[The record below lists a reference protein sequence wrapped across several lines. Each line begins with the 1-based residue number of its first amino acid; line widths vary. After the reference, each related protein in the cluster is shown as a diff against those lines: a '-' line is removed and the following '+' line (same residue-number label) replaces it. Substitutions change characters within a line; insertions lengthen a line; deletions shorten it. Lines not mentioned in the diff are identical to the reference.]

1 MNLKPHILNIIRKAT
16 LSTCQLV
23 NLSTKKTCQLVN
35 LSTKKTRQ
43 LVNLSPI
50 ILLLLTGCSTSRNAL
65 RNTVIGGLSGT
76 EYMEKVIEWT
86 PQRENLTARTR
97 VQLNTGS
104 ESSSVS
110 VNANMRIRRGELI
123 RLSVAPILG
132 IEVARM
138 DITPKGVL
146 VIDRMNKRYVEI
158 GFAEVADMLNVEVD
172 FNALQS
178 LFLNEIFLPGRESLT
193 VEDAVKFDLS
203 EQDGRAHLQV
213 KDSRSQMK
221 DLHSQMKDSRSQ
233 AKAARRMNYS
243 FFTSATDGRLE
254 ETVISLKDLPYALHC
269 RYTDFTMV
277 DGDVFPQS
285 IELTPEGT
293 QKKYSL
299 GLKLSRIGT
308 DSDWDAKSEVPAK
321 YRKMTVQEVMQL
333 IIKN

>member
-1 MNLKPHILNIIRKAT
+1 MAKRIIIPLFLTA
-16 LSTCQLV
+16 
-23 NLSTKKTCQLVN
+23 
-35 LSTKKTRQ
+35 
-43 LVNLSPI
+43 
-50 ILLLLTGCSTSRNAL
+50 LLLTGCSTSRNVL

-97 VQLNTGS
+97 VQLNMGS

-123 RLSVAPILG
+123 RLSVAPVLG

-146 VIDRMNKRYVEI
+146 VIDRMNRRYVEI
-158 GFAEVADMLNVEVD
+158 GFAEVADILKVEVD

-213 KDSRSQMK
+213 KDSRTQMK
-221 DLHSQMKDSRSQ
+221 DLRS
-233 AKAARRMNYS
+233 S

-277 DGDVFPQS
+277 GSDVFPQS

-308 DSDWDAKSEVPAK
+308 DSGWDAKSEVPAK
-321 YRKMTVQEVMQL
+321 YRKMTVQEVIQL
-333 IIKN
+333 IINNS

>member
-1 MNLKPHILNIIRKAT
+1 MAKRIIIPLFLTA
-16 LSTCQLV
+16 
-23 NLSTKKTCQLVN
+23 
-35 LSTKKTRQ
+35 
-43 LVNLSPI
+43 
-50 ILLLLTGCSTSRNAL
+50 LLLTGCSTSRNAL

-97 VQLNTGS
+97 VQLNMGS

-123 RLSVAPILG
+123 RLSVAPVLG

-146 VIDRMNKRYVEI
+146 VIDRMNRRYVEI
-158 GFAEVADMLNVEVD
+158 GFAEVADILKVEVD

-221 DLHSQMKDSRSQ
+221 DSR
-233 AKAARRMNYS
+233 YS

-277 DGDVFPQS
+277 GGDVFPQS

-321 YRKMTVQEVMQL
+321 YRKMTVQEVIQL
-333 IIKN
+333 IINNS

>member
-1 MNLKPHILNIIRKAT
+1 MAKRIIIPLFLTA
-16 LSTCQLV
+16 
-23 NLSTKKTCQLVN
+23 
-35 LSTKKTRQ
+35 
-43 LVNLSPI
+43 
-50 ILLLLTGCSTSRNAL
+50 LLLTGCSTSRNAL

-97 VQLNTGS
+97 VQLDMGS

-123 RLSVAPILG
+123 RMSVAPVLG

-146 VIDRMNKRYVEI
+146 VIDRMNRRYVEI
-158 GFAEVADMLNVEVD
+158 GFAEVADILKVEVD

-213 KDSRSQMK
+213 KDSRSQ
-221 DLHSQMKDSRSQ
+221 
-233 AKAARRMNYS
+233 AKAVRRMNYS

-277 DGDVFPQS
+277 GGDVFPQS

-308 DSDWDAKSEVPAK
+308 DSGWDAKSEVPAK
-321 YRKMTVQEVMQL
+321 YRKMTVQEVIQL

>member
-1 MNLKPHILNIIRKAT
+1 MAKRIIIPLFLIA
-16 LSTCQLV
+16 
-23 NLSTKKTCQLVN
+23 
-35 LSTKKTRQ
+35 
-43 LVNLSPI
+43 
-50 ILLLLTGCSTSRNAL
+50 LLLTGCSTSRNAL

-97 VQLNTGS
+97 VQLNMGS

-123 RLSVAPILG
+123 RLSVAPVLG

-146 VIDRMNKRYVEI
+146 VIDRMNRRYVEI
-158 GFAEVADMLNVEVD
+158 GFAEVADILKVEVD

-221 DLHSQMKDSRSQ
+221 DSR
-233 AKAARRMNYS
+233 YS
-243 FFTSATDGRLE
+243 FFTSATVGRLE

-277 DGDVFPQS
+277 GSDVFPQS

-308 DSDWDAKSEVPAK
+308 DSGWDAKSEVPAK
-321 YRKMTVQEVMQL
+321 YRKMTVQEVIQL

>member
-1 MNLKPHILNIIRKAT
+1 MAKRIIIPLFLIA
-16 LSTCQLV
+16 
-23 NLSTKKTCQLVN
+23 
-35 LSTKKTRQ
+35 
-43 LVNLSPI
+43 
-50 ILLLLTGCSTSRNAL
+50 LLLTGCSTSRNAL

-97 VQLNTGS
+97 VQLNMGS

-123 RLSVAPILG
+123 RLSVAPVLG

-146 VIDRMNKRYVEI
+146 VIDRMNRRYVEI
-158 GFAEVADMLNVEVD
+158 GFAEVADILKVEVD
-172 FNALQS
+172 FNALQA

-221 DLHSQMKDSRSQ
+221 DSR
-233 AKAARRMNYS
+233 YS
-243 FFTSATDGRLE
+243 FFTSAMDGRLE

-277 DGDVFPQS
+277 GSDVFPQS

-321 YRKMTVQEVMQL
+321 YRKMTVQEVIQL
-333 IIKN
+333 IIKNS

>member
-1 MNLKPHILNIIRKAT
+1 MAKRIIIPLFLIA
-16 LSTCQLV
+16 
-23 NLSTKKTCQLVN
+23 
-35 LSTKKTRQ
+35 
-43 LVNLSPI
+43 
-50 ILLLLTGCSTSRNAL
+50 LLLTGCSTSRNAL

-97 VQLNTGS
+97 VQLNMGS

-123 RLSVAPILG
+123 RLSVAPVLG

-146 VIDRMNKRYVEI
+146 VIDRMNRRYVEI
-158 GFAEVADMLNVEVD
+158 GFAEVADILKVEVD

-221 DLHSQMKDSRSQ
+221 DSR
-233 AKAARRMNYS
+233 YS

-277 DGDVFPQS
+277 GSDVFPQS

-308 DSDWDAKSEVPAK
+308 DSGWDAKSEVPAK

>member
-1 MNLKPHILNIIRKAT
+1 MAKHKIIPLFLTA
-16 LSTCQLV
+16 
-23 NLSTKKTCQLVN
+23 
-35 LSTKKTRQ
+35 
-43 LVNLSPI
+43 
-50 ILLLLTGCSTSRNAL
+50 LLLTGCSTSRNAL

-97 VQLNTGS
+97 VQLNMGS

-123 RLSVAPILG
+123 RLSVAPVLG

-146 VIDRMNKRYVEI
+146 VIDRMNRRYVEI
-158 GFAEVADMLNVEVD
+158 GFAEVADILKVEVD

-193 VEDAVKFDLS
+193 VEDAVKFDLC

-213 KDSRSQMK
+213 KDSHSQMK
-221 DLHSQMKDSRSQ
+221 DLRS
-233 AKAARRMNYS
+233 S

-254 ETVISLKDLPYALHC
+254 ETVISLNDLPYALHC

-277 DGDVFPQS
+277 GSDVFPQS

-308 DSDWDAKSEVPAK
+308 DSGWDAKSEVPAK

-333 IIKN
+333 IINN

>member
-1 MNLKPHILNIIRKAT
+1 MAKRIIIPLFLTA
-16 LSTCQLV
+16 
-23 NLSTKKTCQLVN
+23 
-35 LSTKKTRQ
+35 
-43 LVNLSPI
+43 
-50 ILLLLTGCSTSRNAL
+50 LLLTGCSTSRNAL

-97 VQLNTGS
+97 VQLNMGS

-123 RLSVAPILG
+123 RLSVAPVLG

-146 VIDRMNKRYVEI
+146 VIDRMNRRYVEI
-158 GFAEVADMLNVEVD
+158 GFAEVADMLKVEVD

-221 DLHSQMKDSRSQ
+221 VSR
-233 AKAARRMNYS
+233 YS

-277 DGDVFPQS
+277 GGDVFPQS

-308 DSDWDAKSEVPAK
+308 DSGWDAKSEVPAK

>member
-1 MNLKPHILNIIRKAT
+1 MAKRIIIP
-16 LSTCQLV
+16 LSL
-23 NLSTKKTCQLVN
+23 
-35 LSTKKTRQ
+35 
-43 LVNLSPI
+43 I
-50 ILLLLTGCSTSRNAL
+50 ALLLTGCSTSRNAL

-97 VQLNTGS
+97 VQLNMGS

-123 RLSVAPILG
+123 RLSVAPVLG

-146 VIDRMNKRYVEI
+146 VIDRMNRRYVEI
-158 GFAEVADMLNVEVD
+158 GFAEVADILKVEVD

-221 DLHSQMKDSRSQ
+221 DSR
-233 AKAARRMNYS
+233 YS

-277 DGDVFPQS
+277 GSDVFPQS

-308 DSDWDAKSEVPAK
+308 DSGWDAKSEVPAK
-321 YRKMTVQEVMQL
+321 YRKMTVQEVIQL
-333 IIKN
+333 IIKNS

>member
-1 MNLKPHILNIIRKAT
+1 MAKPKIIPLFLIA
-16 LSTCQLV
+16 
-23 NLSTKKTCQLVN
+23 
-35 LSTKKTRQ
+35 
-43 LVNLSPI
+43 
-50 ILLLLTGCSTSRNAL
+50 LLLTGCSTSRNAL

-97 VQLNTGS
+97 VQLNMGS

-123 RLSVAPILG
+123 RLSVAPVLG

-146 VIDRMNKRYVEI
+146 VIDKMNRRYVEI
-158 GFAEVADMLNVEVD
+158 GFAEVADILKVEVD

-213 KDSRSQMK
+213 RDSRSQMK
-221 DLHSQMKDSRSQ
+221 DSR
-233 AKAARRMNYS
+233 YS

-277 DGDVFPQS
+277 GSDVFPQS

-308 DSDWDAKSEVPAK
+308 DSGWDAKSEVPAK
-321 YRKMTVQEVMQL
+321 YRKMTVQEVIQL
-333 IIKN
+333 IIKNS

>member
-1 MNLKPHILNIIRKAT
+1 M
-16 LSTCQLV
+16 
-23 NLSTKKTCQLVN
+23 
-35 LSTKKTRQ
+35 
-43 LVNLSPI
+43 
-50 ILLLLTGCSTSRNAL
+50 
-65 RNTVIGGLSGT
+65 IGGLSGT

-97 VQLNTGS
+97 VQLNMGS

-123 RLSVAPILG
+123 RLSVAPVLG

-146 VIDRMNKRYVEI
+146 VIDRMNRRYVEI
-158 GFAEVADMLNVEVD
+158 GFAEVADILKVEVD

-213 KDSRSQMK
+213 KDSRSQ
-221 DLHSQMKDSRSQ
+221 
-233 AKAARRMNYS
+233 AKIARRMNYS

-277 DGDVFPQS
+277 GSDVFPQS

-308 DSDWDAKSEVPAK
+308 DSGWDAKSEVPAK
-321 YRKMTVQEVMQL
+321 YRKMTVQEVIQL

>member
-1 MNLKPHILNIIRKAT
+1 MAKRIIIPLFLTA
-16 LSTCQLV
+16 
-23 NLSTKKTCQLVN
+23 
-35 LSTKKTRQ
+35 
-43 LVNLSPI
+43 
-50 ILLLLTGCSTSRNAL
+50 LLHTGCSTSRNAL

-97 VQLNTGS
+97 VQLNMGS

-123 RLSVAPILG
+123 RLSVAPVLG

-146 VIDRMNKRYVEI
+146 VIDRMNRRYVEI
-158 GFAEVADMLNVEVD
+158 GFAEVADILKVEVD

-221 DLHSQMKDSRSQ
+221 DSRSQMKDSRSQMKDSRSQ

-243 FFTSATDGRLE
+243 FFTSAADGRLE

-277 DGDVFPQS
+277 GSDVFPQS

-308 DSDWDAKSEVPAK
+308 DSGWDAKSEVPAK

>member
-1 MNLKPHILNIIRKAT
+1 MSK
-16 LSTCQLV
+16 
-23 NLSTKKTCQLVN
+23 
-35 LSTKKTRQ
+35 
-43 LVNLSPI
+43 PI
-50 ILLLLTGCSTSRNAL
+50 IPLLFLTALLLTGCSTSRNAL

-97 VQLNTGS
+97 VQLNMGS

-123 RLSVAPILG
+123 RLSVAPVLG

-146 VIDRMNKRYVEI
+146 VIDRMNRRYVEI
-158 GFAEVADMLNVEVD
+158 GFAEVADILKVEVD

-221 DLHSQMKDSRSQ
+221 VSR
-233 AKAARRMNYS
+233 YS

-277 DGDVFPQS
+277 GSDVFPQS

-308 DSDWDAKSEVPAK
+308 DSGWDAKSEVPAK

>member
-1 MNLKPHILNIIRKAT
+1 MAKPKIIPLFLIA
-16 LSTCQLV
+16 
-23 NLSTKKTCQLVN
+23 
-35 LSTKKTRQ
+35 
-43 LVNLSPI
+43 
-50 ILLLLTGCSTSRNAL
+50 LLLTGCSTSRNAL

-97 VQLNTGS
+97 VQLNMGS

-123 RLSVAPILG
+123 RLSVAPVLG

-146 VIDRMNKRYVEI
+146 VIDRMNRRYVEI
-158 GFAEVADMLNVEVD
+158 GFAVVADILKVEVD

-221 DLHSQMKDSRSQ
+221 DSR
-233 AKAARRMNYS
+233 YS

-277 DGDVFPQS
+277 GSDVFPQS

-308 DSDWDAKSEVPAK
+308 DSGWDAKSEVPAK
-321 YRKMTVQEVMQL
+321 YRKMTVQEVIQL
-333 IIKN
+333 IIKNS

>member
-1 MNLKPHILNIIRKAT
+1 MAKRIIIPLFLIA
-16 LSTCQLV
+16 
-23 NLSTKKTCQLVN
+23 
-35 LSTKKTRQ
+35 
-43 LVNLSPI
+43 
-50 ILLLLTGCSTSRNAL
+50 LLLTGCSTSRNAL

-97 VQLNTGS
+97 VQLNMGS

-123 RLSVAPILG
+123 RLSVAPVLG

-146 VIDRMNKRYVEI
+146 VIDRMNRRYVEI
-158 GFAEVADMLNVEVD
+158 GFAEVADILKVEVD
-172 FNALQS
+172 FNALQA

-221 DLHSQMKDSRSQ
+221 DSR
-233 AKAARRMNYS
+233 YS
-243 FFTSATDGRLE
+243 FFTSVMDGRLE

-277 DGDVFPQS
+277 GSDVFPQS

-321 YRKMTVQEVMQL
+321 YRKMTVQEVIQL
-333 IIKN
+333 IIKNS

>member
-1 MNLKPHILNIIRKAT
+1 MAKPKIIPLFLIA
-16 LSTCQLV
+16 
-23 NLSTKKTCQLVN
+23 
-35 LSTKKTRQ
+35 
-43 LVNLSPI
+43 
-50 ILLLLTGCSTSRNAL
+50 LLLTGCSTSRNAL

-97 VQLNTGS
+97 VQLNMGS
-104 ESSSVS
+104 ETSSVS

-123 RLSVAPILG
+123 RLSVAPVLG

-146 VIDRMNKRYVEI
+146 VIDRMNRRYVEI
-158 GFAEVADMLNVEVD
+158 GFAEVADILKVEVD

-213 KDSRSQMK
+213 RDSRSQMK
-221 DLHSQMKDSRSQ
+221 DSR
-233 AKAARRMNYS
+233 YS

-254 ETVISLKDLPYALHC
+254 ETVISLKDLPYVLHC

-277 DGDVFPQS
+277 GSDVFPQS

-308 DSDWDAKSEVPAK
+308 DSGWDAKSEVPAK
-321 YRKMTVQEVMQL
+321 YRKMTVQEVIQL
-333 IIKN
+333 IINN

>member
-1 MNLKPHILNIIRKAT
+1 M
-16 LSTCQLV
+16 
-23 NLSTKKTCQLVN
+23 
-35 LSTKKTRQ
+35 
-43 LVNLSPI
+43 
-50 ILLLLTGCSTSRNAL
+50 
-65 RNTVIGGLSGT
+65 IGGLSGT

-97 VQLNTGS
+97 VQLNMGS

-123 RLSVAPILG
+123 RLSVAPVLG

-146 VIDRMNKRYVEI
+146 VIDRMNRRYVEI
-158 GFAEVADMLNVEVD
+158 GFAEVADILKVEVD

-193 VEDAVKFDLS
+193 VEDAVRFDLS

-221 DLHSQMKDSRSQ
+221 VSR
-233 AKAARRMNYS
+233 YS

-277 DGDVFPQS
+277 GSDVFPQS

>member
-1 MNLKPHILNIIRKAT
+1 MAKRIIIPLFLIA
-16 LSTCQLV
+16 
-23 NLSTKKTCQLVN
+23 
-35 LSTKKTRQ
+35 
-43 LVNLSPI
+43 
-50 ILLLLTGCSTSRNAL
+50 LLLTGCSTSRNAL

-97 VQLNTGS
+97 VQLNMGS

-123 RLSVAPILG
+123 RLSVAPVLG

-146 VIDRMNKRYVEI
+146 VIDRMNRRYVEI
-158 GFAEVADMLNVEVD
+158 GFVEVADILKVEVD

-221 DLHSQMKDSRSQ
+221 DSR
-233 AKAARRMNYS
+233 YS
-243 FFTSATDGRLE
+243 FFTSAMDGRLE

-277 DGDVFPQS
+277 GSDVFPQS

-321 YRKMTVQEVMQL
+321 YRKMTVQEVIQL
-333 IIKN
+333 IIKNS

>member
-1 MNLKPHILNIIRKAT
+1 MAKPKIIPLFLIA
-16 LSTCQLV
+16 
-23 NLSTKKTCQLVN
+23 
-35 LSTKKTRQ
+35 
-43 LVNLSPI
+43 
-50 ILLLLTGCSTSRNAL
+50 LLLTGCSTSRNAL

-97 VQLNTGS
+97 VQLNMGS

-123 RLSVAPILG
+123 RLSVAPVLG

-146 VIDRMNKRYVEI
+146 VIDRMNRRYVEI
-158 GFAEVADMLNVEVD
+158 GFAEVADILKVEVD

-221 DLHSQMKDSRSQ
+221 DSR
-233 AKAARRMNYS
+233 YS

-277 DGDVFPQS
+277 GSDVFPQS

-308 DSDWDAKSEVPAK
+308 DSGWDAKSEVPAK
-321 YRKMTVQEVMQL
+321 YRKMTVQEVIQL

>member
-1 MNLKPHILNIIRKAT
+1 MAKRIIIPLFLIA
-16 LSTCQLV
+16 
-23 NLSTKKTCQLVN
+23 
-35 LSTKKTRQ
+35 
-43 LVNLSPI
+43 
-50 ILLLLTGCSTSRNAL
+50 LLLTGCSTSRNAL

-97 VQLNTGS
+97 VQLNMGS

-123 RLSVAPILG
+123 RLSVAPVLG

-146 VIDRMNKRYVEI
+146 VIDRMNRRYVEI
-158 GFAEVADMLNVEVD
+158 GFAEVADIMKVEVD

-221 DLHSQMKDSRSQ
+221 DSRSQ

-243 FFTSATDGRLE
+243 FFTSAMDGRLE

-277 DGDVFPQS
+277 GSDVFPQS

-308 DSDWDAKSEVPAK
+308 DSGWDAKSEVPAK
-321 YRKMTVQEVMQL
+321 YRKMTVQEVIQL

>member
-1 MNLKPHILNIIRKAT
+1 MAKRIIIPLFLIA
-16 LSTCQLV
+16 
-23 NLSTKKTCQLVN
+23 
-35 LSTKKTRQ
+35 
-43 LVNLSPI
+43 
-50 ILLLLTGCSTSRNAL
+50 LLLTGCSTSRNAL

-97 VQLNTGS
+97 VQLNMGS
-104 ESSSVS
+104 ESSFVS

-123 RLSVAPILG
+123 RLSVAPVLG

-146 VIDRMNKRYVEI
+146 VIDRMNRRYVEI
-158 GFAEVADMLNVEVD
+158 GFAEVADILKVEVD

-221 DLHSQMKDSRSQ
+221 DSR
-233 AKAARRMNYS
+233 YS

-277 DGDVFPQS
+277 GSDVFPQS

-308 DSDWDAKSEVPAK
+308 DSGWDAKSEVPAK
-321 YRKMTVQEVMQL
+321 YRKMTVQEVIQL

>member
-1 MNLKPHILNIIRKAT
+1 MAKRIIIPLFLIA
-16 LSTCQLV
+16 
-23 NLSTKKTCQLVN
+23 
-35 LSTKKTRQ
+35 
-43 LVNLSPI
+43 
-50 ILLLLTGCSTSRNAL
+50 LLLTGCSTSRNAL

-97 VQLNTGS
+97 VQLNMGS

-123 RLSVAPILG
+123 RLSVAPVLG

-146 VIDRMNKRYVEI
+146 VIDRMNRRYVEI
-158 GFAEVADMLNVEVD
+158 GFAEVADILKVEVD

-221 DLHSQMKDSRSQ
+221 GSR
-233 AKAARRMNYS
+233 YS
-243 FFTSATDGRLE
+243 FFTSAMDGRLE

-277 DGDVFPQS
+277 GSDVFPQS

-321 YRKMTVQEVMQL
+321 YRKMTVQEVIQL
-333 IIKN
+333 IIKNS

>member
-1 MNLKPHILNIIRKAT
+1 MAKPKIIPLFLIA
-16 LSTCQLV
+16 
-23 NLSTKKTCQLVN
+23 
-35 LSTKKTRQ
+35 
-43 LVNLSPI
+43 
-50 ILLLLTGCSTSRNAL
+50 LLLTGCSTSRNAL

-97 VQLNTGS
+97 VQLNMGS

-123 RLSVAPILG
+123 RLSVAPVLG

-146 VIDRMNKRYVEI
+146 VIDRMNRRYVEI
-158 GFAEVADMLNVEVD
+158 GFAEVADILKVEVD

-221 DLHSQMKDSRSQ
+221 DSR
-233 AKAARRMNYS
+233 YS

-277 DGDVFPQS
+277 GSDVFPQS

-308 DSDWDAKSEVPAK
+308 DSGWDAKSEVPAK
-321 YRKMTVQEVMQL
+321 YRKMTVQEVIQL
-333 IIKN
+333 IIKNS

>member
-1 MNLKPHILNIIRKAT
+1 MAKRIIIPLFLIA
-16 LSTCQLV
+16 
-23 NLSTKKTCQLVN
+23 
-35 LSTKKTRQ
+35 
-43 LVNLSPI
+43 
-50 ILLLLTGCSTSRNAL
+50 LLLTGCSTSRNAL

-97 VQLNTGS
+97 VQLNMGS

-123 RLSVAPILG
+123 RLSVAPVLG

-146 VIDRMNKRYVEI
+146 VIDRMNRRYVEI
-158 GFAEVADMLNVEVD
+158 GFAEVADILKVEVD

-221 DLHSQMKDSRSQ
+221 DSR
-233 AKAARRMNYS
+233 YS

-277 DGDVFPQS
+277 GSDVFPQS

-308 DSDWDAKSEVPAK
+308 DSGWDAKSEVPAK

-333 IIKN
+333 IIKK

>member
-1 MNLKPHILNIIRKAT
+1 MAKRIIIPLFLIA
-16 LSTCQLV
+16 
-23 NLSTKKTCQLVN
+23 
-35 LSTKKTRQ
+35 
-43 LVNLSPI
+43 
-50 ILLLLTGCSTSRNAL
+50 LLLTGCSTSRNAL

-97 VQLNTGS
+97 VQLNMGS

-123 RLSVAPILG
+123 RLSVAPVLG

-146 VIDRMNKRYVEI
+146 VIDRMNRRYVEI
-158 GFAEVADMLNVEVD
+158 GFAEVTDILKVEVD

-221 DLHSQMKDSRSQ
+221 DSR
-233 AKAARRMNYS
+233 YS

-254 ETVISLKDLPYALHC
+254 ETVISLKDLPFALHC

-277 DGDVFPQS
+277 GSDVFPQS
-285 IELTPEGT
+285 IELIPEGT

-308 DSDWDAKSEVPAK
+308 DSGWDAKSEVPAK

>member
-1 MNLKPHILNIIRKAT
+1 MAKRIIIPLFLTA
-16 LSTCQLV
+16 
-23 NLSTKKTCQLVN
+23 
-35 LSTKKTRQ
+35 
-43 LVNLSPI
+43 
-50 ILLLLTGCSTSRNAL
+50 LLLTGCSTSRNAL

-97 VQLNTGS
+97 VQLNMGS

-123 RLSVAPILG
+123 RLSVAPVLG

-146 VIDRMNKRYVEI
+146 VIDRMNRRYVEI
-158 GFAEVADMLNVEVD
+158 GFAEVADILKVEVD

-221 DLHSQMKDSRSQ
+221 VSR
-233 AKAARRMNYS
+233 YS

-277 DGDVFPQS
+277 GRDVFPQS

-308 DSDWDAKSEVPAK
+308 DSGWDAKSEVPAK

-333 IIKN
+333 IINN

>member
-1 MNLKPHILNIIRKAT
+1 MAKRIIIPLFLIA
-16 LSTCQLV
+16 
-23 NLSTKKTCQLVN
+23 
-35 LSTKKTRQ
+35 
-43 LVNLSPI
+43 
-50 ILLLLTGCSTSRNAL
+50 LLLTGCSTSRNAL

-97 VQLNTGS
+97 VQLNMGS

-123 RLSVAPILG
+123 RLSVAPVLG
-132 IEVARM
+132 REVARM

-146 VIDRMNKRYVEI
+146 VIDRMNRRYVEI
-158 GFAEVADMLNVEVD
+158 GFAEVADILKVEVD

-221 DLHSQMKDSRSQ
+221 DSR
-233 AKAARRMNYS
+233 YS
-243 FFTSATDGRLE
+243 FFTSAMDGRLE

-277 DGDVFPQS
+277 GSDVFPQS

-321 YRKMTVQEVMQL
+321 YRKMTVQEVIQL
-333 IIKN
+333 IIKNS

>member
-1 MNLKPHILNIIRKAT
+1 MAKRIIIPLFLMA
-16 LSTCQLV
+16 
-23 NLSTKKTCQLVN
+23 
-35 LSTKKTRQ
+35 
-43 LVNLSPI
+43 
-50 ILLLLTGCSTSRNAL
+50 LLLTGCSTSRNAL

-97 VQLNTGS
+97 VQLNMGS

-123 RLSVAPILG
+123 RLSVAPVLG

-146 VIDRMNKRYVEI
+146 VIDRMNRRYVEI
-158 GFAEVADMLNVEVD
+158 GFVEVADILKVEVD

-221 DLHSQMKDSRSQ
+221 GSR
-233 AKAARRMNYS
+233 YS
-243 FFTSATDGRLE
+243 FFTSAMDGRLE

-277 DGDVFPQS
+277 GSDVFPQS

-321 YRKMTVQEVMQL
+321 YRKMTVQEVIQL
-333 IIKN
+333 IIKNS

>member
-1 MNLKPHILNIIRKAT
+1 MAKPKIIPLFLIA
-16 LSTCQLV
+16 
-23 NLSTKKTCQLVN
+23 
-35 LSTKKTRQ
+35 
-43 LVNLSPI
+43 
-50 ILLLLTGCSTSRNAL
+50 LLLTGCSTSRNAL

-97 VQLNTGS
+97 VQLNMGS

-123 RLSVAPILG
+123 RLSVAPVLG

-146 VIDRMNKRYVEI
+146 VIDRMNRRYVEI
-158 GFAEVADMLNVEVD
+158 GFAEVADILKVEVD

-213 KDSRSQMK
+213 RDTR
-221 DLHSQMKDSRSQ
+221 SQMKDSR
-233 AKAARRMNYS
+233 YS

-277 DGDVFPQS
+277 GSDVFPQS

-308 DSDWDAKSEVPAK
+308 DSGWDAKSEVPAK
-321 YRKMTVQEVMQL
+321 YRKMTVQEVIQL
-333 IIKN
+333 IINN

>member
-1 MNLKPHILNIIRKAT
+1 M
-16 LSTCQLV
+16 
-23 NLSTKKTCQLVN
+23 
-35 LSTKKTRQ
+35 
-43 LVNLSPI
+43 
-50 ILLLLTGCSTSRNAL
+50 
-65 RNTVIGGLSGT
+65 
-76 EYMEKVIEWT
+76 IEWT

-97 VQLNTGS
+97 VQLNMGS

-123 RLSVAPILG
+123 RLSVAPVLG

-146 VIDRMNKRYVEI
+146 VIDRMNRRYVEI
-158 GFAEVADMLNVEVD
+158 GFAEVADILKVEVD

-221 DLHSQMKDSRSQ
+221 DSR
-233 AKAARRMNYS
+233 YS
-243 FFTSATDGRLE
+243 FFTSAMDGRLE

-277 DGDVFPQS
+277 GSDVFPQS

-321 YRKMTVQEVMQL
+321 YRKMTVQEVIQL
-333 IIKN
+333 IIKNS

>member
-1 MNLKPHILNIIRKAT
+1 MAKPKIIPLFLIA
-16 LSTCQLV
+16 
-23 NLSTKKTCQLVN
+23 
-35 LSTKKTRQ
+35 
-43 LVNLSPI
+43 
-50 ILLLLTGCSTSRNAL
+50 LLLTGCSTSRNAL

-97 VQLNTGS
+97 VQLNMGS

-123 RLSVAPILG
+123 RLSVAPVLG

-146 VIDRMNKRYVEI
+146 VIDRMNRRYVEI
-158 GFAEVADMLNVEVD
+158 GFAEVADILKVEVD

-213 KDSRSQMK
+213 RDTR
-221 DLHSQMKDSRSQ
+221 SQMKDSR
-233 AKAARRMNYS
+233 YS

-277 DGDVFPQS
+277 GSDVFPQS

-308 DSDWDAKSEVPAK
+308 DSGWDAKSEVPAK
-321 YRKMTVQEVMQL
+321 YRKMTVQEVIQL

>member
-1 MNLKPHILNIIRKAT
+1 MAKRIIIPLFLTA
-16 LSTCQLV
+16 
-23 NLSTKKTCQLVN
+23 
-35 LSTKKTRQ
+35 
-43 LVNLSPI
+43 
-50 ILLLLTGCSTSRNAL
+50 LLLTGCSTSRNAL

-97 VQLNTGS
+97 VQLNMGS

-123 RLSVAPILG
+123 RLSVAPVLG

-146 VIDRMNKRYVEI
+146 VIDRMNRRYVEI
-158 GFAEVADMLNVEVD
+158 GFAEVADILKVEVD

-221 DLHSQMKDSRSQ
+221 DSR
-233 AKAARRMNYS
+233 YS

-254 ETVISLKDLPYALHC
+254 ETVISLKNLPYELHC

-277 DGDVFPQS
+277 GSDVFPQS

-308 DSDWDAKSEVPAK
+308 DSGWDAKSEVPAK

>member
-1 MNLKPHILNIIRKAT
+1 MAKRIIIPLFLIA
-16 LSTCQLV
+16 
-23 NLSTKKTCQLVN
+23 
-35 LSTKKTRQ
+35 
-43 LVNLSPI
+43 
-50 ILLLLTGCSTSRNAL
+50 LLLTGCSTSRNAL

-97 VQLNTGS
+97 VQLNMGS

-123 RLSVAPILG
+123 RLSVAPVLG

-146 VIDRMNKRYVEI
+146 VIDRMNRRYVEI
-158 GFAEVADMLNVEVD
+158 GFAEVADILKVEVD

-213 KDSRSQMK
+213 RDTR
-221 DLHSQMKDSRSQ
+221 SQMKDSR
-233 AKAARRMNYS
+233 YS

-277 DGDVFPQS
+277 GSDVFPQS

-308 DSDWDAKSEVPAK
+308 DSGWDAKSEVPAK
-321 YRKMTVQEVMQL
+321 YRKMTVQEVIQL
-333 IIKN
+333 IIKNS

>member
-1 MNLKPHILNIIRKAT
+1 MAKRIIIPLFLIA
-16 LSTCQLV
+16 
-23 NLSTKKTCQLVN
+23 
-35 LSTKKTRQ
+35 
-43 LVNLSPI
+43 
-50 ILLLLTGCSTSRNAL
+50 LLLTGCSTSRNAL

-97 VQLNTGS
+97 VQLNMGS

-123 RLSVAPILG
+123 RLSVAPVLG

-146 VIDRMNKRYVEI
+146 VIDRMNRRYVEI
-158 GFAEVADMLNVEVD
+158 GFAEVADILKVEVD

-213 KDSRSQMK
+213 RDTR
-221 DLHSQMKDSRSQ
+221 SQMKDSR
-233 AKAARRMNYS
+233 YS

-277 DGDVFPQS
+277 GSDVFPQS

-308 DSDWDAKSEVPAK
+308 DSGWDAKSEVPAK
-321 YRKMTVQEVMQL
+321 YRKMTVQEVIQM
-333 IIKN
+333 IIKNS

>member
-1 MNLKPHILNIIRKAT
+1 MAKPKIIPLFLIA
-16 LSTCQLV
+16 
-23 NLSTKKTCQLVN
+23 
-35 LSTKKTRQ
+35 
-43 LVNLSPI
+43 
-50 ILLLLTGCSTSRNAL
+50 LLLTGCSTSRNAL

-97 VQLNTGS
+97 VQLNMGS

-123 RLSVAPILG
+123 RLSVAPVLG

-146 VIDRMNKRYVEI
+146 VIDRMNRRYVEI
-158 GFAEVADMLNVEVD
+158 GFAEVADILKVEVD

-213 KDSRSQMK
+213 RDSRSQMK
-221 DLHSQMKDSRSQ
+221 DSR
-233 AKAARRMNYS
+233 YS

-277 DGDVFPQS
+277 GSDVFPQS

-308 DSDWDAKSEVPAK
+308 DSGWDAKSEVPAK
-321 YRKMTVQEVMQL
+321 YRKMTVQEVIQL
-333 IIKN
+333 IIKNS

>member
-1 MNLKPHILNIIRKAT
+1 MAKPKIIPLFLIA
-16 LSTCQLV
+16 
-23 NLSTKKTCQLVN
+23 
-35 LSTKKTRQ
+35 
-43 LVNLSPI
+43 
-50 ILLLLTGCSTSRNAL
+50 LLLTGCSTSRNAL

-97 VQLNTGS
+97 VQLNMGS

-123 RLSVAPILG
+123 RLSVAPVLG

-146 VIDRMNKRYVEI
+146 VIDRMNRRYVEI
-158 GFAEVADMLNVEVD
+158 GFAEVADILKVEVD

-213 KDSRSQMK
+213 RDSRSQMK
-221 DLHSQMKDSRSQ
+221 DSR
-233 AKAARRMNYS
+233 YS

-254 ETVISLKDLPYALHC
+254 ETVISLKDLPYVLHC

-277 DGDVFPQS
+277 GSDVFPQS

-308 DSDWDAKSEVPAK
+308 DSGWDAKSEVPAK
-321 YRKMTVQEVMQL
+321 YRKMTVQEVIQL
-333 IIKN
+333 IINN

>member
-1 MNLKPHILNIIRKAT
+1 MAKPKIIPLFLIA
-16 LSTCQLV
+16 
-23 NLSTKKTCQLVN
+23 
-35 LSTKKTRQ
+35 
-43 LVNLSPI
+43 
-50 ILLLLTGCSTSRNAL
+50 LLLTGCSTSRNAL

-97 VQLNTGS
+97 VQLNMGS

-123 RLSVAPILG
+123 RLSVAPVLG

-146 VIDRMNKRYVEI
+146 VIDRMNRRYVEI
-158 GFAEVADMLNVEVD
+158 GFAEVADILKVEVD

-213 KDSRSQMK
+213 RDSRSQMK
-221 DLHSQMKDSRSQ
+221 DSR
-233 AKAARRMNYS
+233 YS

-277 DGDVFPQS
+277 GSDVFPQS

-308 DSDWDAKSEVPAK
+308 DSGWDAKSEVPAK
-321 YRKMTVQEVMQL
+321 YRKMTVQEVIQL
-333 IIKN
+333 IINN